1 MIYYPLPITY
11 YPLLIMSQHWIF
23 VVGCYNSGTTLL
35 EQILHQHPAIAGLPD
50 EGQFLTDALVTPK
63 SAGVP
68 RLWAEKEHLFR
79 FAPDDKSPEAAQIKQ
94 DWTRLLDKPDA
105 PFAIEKSPTNTA
117 RTLWL
122 QRHFEQPY
130 FIHIVRNG
138 YAVAL
143 GIHDKVL
150 AVYGDMP
157 QLLSKAAN
165 QWARSLEI
173 ILEDAPKL
181 SHFLEIRYEDLAA
194 DPINVTAHIFNFLG
208 LPPIS
213 SDVLEQQYTIHNLH
227 SSIKNQNASRLA
239 QMTTEQEEIIY
250 ARAGKLLGAYGYVIN
265 GYYP

>member
-1 MIYYPLPITY
+1 
-11 YPLLIMSQHWIF
+11 MSQQWIF
-23 VVGCYNSGTTLL
+23 VVGCYNSGTSLL

-50 EGQFLTDALVTPK
+50 EGQFLTNALVTPK
-63 SAGVP
+63 TAGVP
-68 RLWAEKEHLFR
+68 RLWVEKEHLFR
-79 FAPDDKSPEAAQIKQ
+79 FAPDDKSQEAAQMKQ

-105 PFAIEKSPTNTA
+105 PFAVEKSPTNTA

-122 QRHFEQPY
+122 QHHFNRPY

-150 AVYGDMP
+150 AVYGDRP
-157 QLLSKAAN
+157 QLLPKAAN

-181 SHFLEIRYEDLAA
+181 SHFLEIRYEDLTAA
-194 DPINVTAHIFNFLG
+194 PANVTTQILNFLG

-213 SDVLEQQYTIHNLH
+213 SEVLEQQYIIHNLH
-227 SSIKNQNASRLA
+227 SPIENKNASRLA
-239 QMTTEQEEIIY
+239 KMTRKQKKMID
-250 ARAGKLLGAYGYVIN
+250 ARAGQLLDAYGYSKHRFLLRIN
-265 GYYP
+265 QYLRRIFR